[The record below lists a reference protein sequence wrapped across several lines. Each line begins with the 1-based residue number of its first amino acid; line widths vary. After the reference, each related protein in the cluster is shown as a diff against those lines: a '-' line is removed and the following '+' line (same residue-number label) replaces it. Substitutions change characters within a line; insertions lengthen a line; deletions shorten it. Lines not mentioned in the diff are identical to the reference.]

1 MPAKEYH
8 CLKMALTVKNKDFK
22 TSDEAERMT
31 LLVPNWLVTPADE
44 LKAAPPG
51 PAFLSQFKATNVSRS
66 ASQWR

>member
-1 MPAKEYH
+1 
-8 CLKMALTVKNKDFK
+8 
-22 TSDEAERMT
+22 MT

-66 ASQWR
+66 AFDSMCLIVVVHINTVL